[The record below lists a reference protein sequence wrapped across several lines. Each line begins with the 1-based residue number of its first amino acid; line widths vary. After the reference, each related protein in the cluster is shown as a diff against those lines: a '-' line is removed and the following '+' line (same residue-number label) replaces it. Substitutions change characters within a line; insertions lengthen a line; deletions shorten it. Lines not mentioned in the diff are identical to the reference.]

1 MEKNEQMRA
10 VLAAVDTGEYDCDM
24 SVKELDGLCK
34 TAGLAVCGAVVQEK
48 KTPDAAT
55 FLGRGKLEELA
66 QAADRMDAGLLVFDG
81 ELSGSQIR
89 NIEELTQLAV
99 LDRTTLILDIFAKN
113 ALTKEGA
120 IQVELAQLRYRLPRL
135 AGMGKNLSRLGA
147 GIGTRGPGESKLES
161 DRRHIA
167 RRIAALQRQLKEIE
181 RRRGLAESRRQKN
194 GVKTVALAGYTNVG
208 KSTLLN
214 TLTGSGVLTEN
225 KLFAT
230 LDPTARQLRLP
241 DGGQAVLIDTV
252 GFISRL
258 PHHLVEA
265 FRSTLGHIG
274 GADLILNVCDV
285 TSPYYEKQD
294 EVTRQVLNDLHC
306 GHIPVL
312 SVLNKMDAAGG
323 PVLLPR
329 REAVCISAKTGLG
342 LPELLHRIERE
353 LYGPA
358 RVFTFLVP
366 YSDGSAAAAIRNGS
380 RLLEETYTDSGQRL
394 VVRCGTHFA
403 GQWRQYLQVTRPEPV
418 K

>member
-1 MEKNEQMRA
+1 MENKEQMCA
-10 VLAAVDTGEYDCDM
+10 VLAAVDTREYDCDM
-24 SVKELDGLCK
+24 STEELSGLCE
-34 TAGLAVCGAVVQEK
+34 TAGLFPSGVMVQERPA
-48 KTPDAAT
+48 PDVST
-55 FLGRGKLEELA
+55 FLGRGKLQELA
-66 QAADRMDAGLLVFDG
+66 ELAARMDAQVLVFDG

-89 NIEELTQLAV
+89 NIEEETQLAV

-113 ALTKEGA
+113 AMTREGA

-181 RRRGLAESRRQKN
+181 NRRGLTEGRRRKN

-214 TLTGSGVLTEN
+214 TLTGSGVLVEN

-274 GADLILNVCDV
+274 QADLILNVCDV

-294 EVTRQVLNDLHC
+294 EVTRQVLSELDC

-312 SVLNKMDAAGG
+312 SVLNKMDAAAG
-323 PVLLPR
+323 PVLLHQKN
-329 REAVCISAKTGLG
+329 AVCISAKTGLG
-342 LPELLHRIERE
+342 LPELLNRIERE
-353 LYGPA
+353 LYGPPA
-358 RVFTFLVP
+358 VFHFLVP
-366 YSDGSAAAAIRNGS
+366 YSAGGAAAAIRQGG
-380 RLLEETYTDSGQRL
+380 RLLTEEFTQEGQRI
-394 VVRCGTHFA
+394 VVRCGTRFA
-403 GQWRQYLQVTRPEPV
+403 GRWRQYLQPTRPEPV